1 MLFLVTHL
9 LLCFLLMKCT
19 VKHWQWCDVI
29 WQGRCCLCETW
40 HHKRVTDWQTCGE
53 GKKQMTVGGLIH
65 VIDTFTVPLTCADRK
80 ICARTPVRLFSC
92 LDLTPEEQPNMWE
105 WEISWIKSVQ
115 IFLFSL
121 CGYISILLY
130 KNMSSPPPFL
140 LMYVVQ
146 QCEKAHAYIFSWHFL
161 SLVLSFQPLGD
172 IDSCSRCVSGRGV
185 SLGKPQG

>member
-1 MLFLVTHL
+1 MSSDRDAAV
-9 LLCFLLMKCT
+9 C
-19 VKHWQWCDVI
+19 VKHDIINVWLTDRRVEREKTNDC
-29 WQGRCCLCETW
+29 GR
-40 HHKRVTDWQTCGE
+40 
-53 GKKQMTVGGLIH
+53 IH

>member
-1 MLFLVTHL
+1 MSSNRDSAV
-9 LLCFLLMKCT
+9 C
-19 VKHWQWCDVI
+19 VKRDIINVWLTDRRVEREKTNDCGRPDSCDRHVHCSVNMRWQKN
-29 WQGRCCLCETW
+29 L
-40 HHKRVTDWQTCGE
+40 
-53 GKKQMTVGGLIH
+53 
-65 VIDTFTVPLTCADRK
+65 CAD
-80 ICARTPVRLFSC
+80 PVRLFSC

-146 QCEKAHAYIFSWHFL
+146 QCEKMHAYIFSWHFL

-172 IDSCSRCVSGRGV
+172 IDSCSRCVSGWGV
-185 SLGKPQG
+185 SLGKSQG